1 MRFAAHK
8 IMKTLKTKIAIALLA
23 TTVFFNANAED
34 KKTEN
39 TNTNSSKMLSY
50 KMSNLN
56 IGMYEVGNVNSLNLN
71 IALTKDA
78 GNTATIRLMDE
89 KGSVLNQ
96 ETIGKKLAGYNF
108 RYDFKNMKSGKY
120 FIEVTNGNQIIT
132 REIVKENGT
141 LSY

>member
-1 MRFAAHK
+1 MRFSAHK
-8 IMKTLKTKIAIALLA
+8 IMKTLKTSIAIALLA
-23 TTVFFNANAED
+23 TTVIFNANAED
-34 KKTEN
+34 KKSETAKAN
-39 TNTNSSKMLSY
+39 TSTMLNY

-78 GNTATIRLMDE
+78 GKTATIRLMDE
-89 KGSVLNQ
+89 KGRVLNQ
-96 ETIGKKLAGYNF
+96 ETIGKKLAAYNF
-108 RYDFKNMKSGKY
+108 RYDFKNMKAGTY

-132 REIVKENGT
+132 REIVKGNGT

>member
-1 MRFAAHK
+1 MRLSAHK
-8 IMKTLKTKIAIALLA
+8 IMKTLKTSIAIALLA

-34 KKTEN
+34 RKLETTKA
-39 TNTNSSKMLSY
+39 NSSTMLNY

-78 GNTATIRLMDE
+78 GKTATIKLMDE
-89 KGSVLNQ
+89 KGSILSQ

-120 FIEVTNGNQIIT
+120 FIEVTNGDQIIT
-132 REIVKENGT
+132 REIVKGNGT

>member
-8 IMKTLKTKIAIALLA
+8 IMKTLKTTIAIALLA

-34 KKTEN
+34 KKTAN
-39 TNTNSSKMLSY
+39 TNTNSSTILSY

-56 IGMYEVGNVNSLNLN
+56 IGMYEVGSVNSLNLN

-89 KGSVLNQ
+89 KGTVLSQ

-108 RYDFKNMKSGKY
+108 RYDFKNMKVGKY

-132 REIVKENGT
+132 REIMKGNGT